1 MDPGGAHQLLVRRRR
16 IRQAS
21 PGRYLLALGAFPGEG
36 MDGGREAERGRGAG
50 GVYQRAFGGVPSSS
64 APTQRG

>member
-21 PGRYLLALGAFPGEG
+21 PSRCLLALGAFPGEG
-36 MDGGREAERGRGAG
+36 MDGGREGER
-50 GVYQRAFGGVPSSS
+50 
-64 APTQRG
+64 